1 MTELSIKN
9 LTISGIYCE
18 IYNLEFLF
26 EDAQIENGIFVR
38 DIMIKL
44 AQSDFRFNLELEA
57 GDHRDQNVT
66 KMEWFV
72 ATDQAFFDAFHVPE
86 GSYSIE
92 SGIRNGLA
100 HHFKYQVYDEQMR
113 LIPNNSLETPCGS
126 PNSPKIRDGYSIHWD
141 VATFATVGVALTY

>member
-72 ATDQAFFDAFHVPE
+72 ATD
-86 GSYSIE
+86 
-92 SGIRNGLA
+92 
-100 HHFKYQVYDEQMR
+100 
-113 LIPNNSLETPCGS
+113 
-126 PNSPKIRDGYSIHWD
+126 
-141 VATFATVGVALTY
+141 